1 MRKIFG
7 RIPPVGDPITIKTSN
22 EAPVFPGALK
32 TYFLNSG
39 TAALAA
45 GLQIAQQHCQAK
57 KPEVVIPA
65 YCCPDLL
72 SAILYNDMKPVL
84 VDFIPDKPYMDL
96 NGIEE
101 ALNENTV
108 AVIAVNFLGIPDR
121 FREIK
126 QLLQDMPTL
135 LIEDSC
141 QWFPESDEAF
151 ASHEGDLVVYS
162 FGKGKPVCVL
172 GGGALSVVDA
182 AYQNYAPTGDITPEY
197 KRTSIA
203 KAMFNRVKY
212 SAYNLVLTPYAYW
225 LLEFLPFIKLG
236 ETRFHPLTSITAMAT
251 DKLIFLSHN
260 IETYQRRYKN
270 NFATWQSINISIG
283 SENISALQ
291 DNCANYSGQHLLRLP
306 VLFDSDKNRN
316 VFLDCTKTQ
325 QAKLKL
331 LEVNFK
337 LGLGI
342 SLLYPDILPTISGV
356 PQNCMSKNKF
366 ANARLFSQR
375 IMTLPTHGGVK
386 QATISYIQSCLV
398 KNFD

>member
-7 RIPPVGDPITIKTSN
+7 RIPPVGNPITIKTSH
-22 EAPVFPGALK
+22 EVPVFPGSLK

-45 GLQIAQQHCQAK
+45 GLQIAQQHCKAK
-57 KPEVVIPA
+57 KPEVIIPA

-108 AVIAVNFLGIPDR
+108 AVIAVNFLGIPER
-121 FREIK
+121 FKEIK

-172 GGGALSVVDA
+172 GGGALSIVGA
-182 AYQNYAPTGDITPEY
+182 TYQDYAPTGDITPEH

-203 KAMFNRVKY
+203 QAMFNRVKY
-212 SAYNLVLTPYAYW
+212 LAYNFVLTPYAYW
-225 LLEFLPFIKLG
+225 LLEVMPFIKLG
-236 ETRFHPLTSITAMAT
+236 ETRFHQLTSITAMPS
-251 DKLIFLSHN
+251 DKLIFLRHN
-260 IETYQRRYKN
+260 IETYQRRYKDKH
-270 NFATWQSINISIG
+270 ATSQSINIRIG
-283 SENISALQ
+283 SENVSALQ
-291 DNCANYSGQHLLRLP
+291 DDSATYSTQRLLRLP
-306 VLFDSDKNRN
+306 VLCNTAKSRN
-316 VFLDCTKTQ
+316 VFLDSPKSGQ
-325 QAKLKL
+325 IGASPLYLK
-331 LEVNFK
+331 
-337 LGLGI
+337 
-342 SLLYPDILPTISGV
+342 ILPLIEEV
-356 PQNCMSKNKF
+356 PSQFQVDRNFPNAEDF
-366 ANARLFSQR
+366 ASRLL
-375 IMTLPTHGGVK
+375 TLPIHLKPQRMDTSAK
-386 QATISYIQSCLV
+386 
-398 KNFD
+398 

>member
-84 VDFIPDKPYMDL
+84 VDFIPDRPYMDL

-108 AVIAVNFLGIPDR
+108 AVIAVNFLGIPER

-182 AYQNYAPTGDITPEY
+182 AYQNYAPTGDITPDY
-197 KRTSIA
+197 KKTSIA
-203 KAMFNRVKY
+203 KAMLNRVKY
-212 SAYNLVLTPYAYW
+212 LAYNLVLTPYAYW
-225 LLEFLPFIKLG
+225 LLEVMPFIKLG
-236 ETRFHPLTSITAMAT
+236 ETRFHPLKSITAMPT
-251 DKLIFLSHN
+251 DKLIFLKHN
-260 IETYQRRYKN
+260 IESYEQRYRNRDSAWQHVTKNPSKNSVAILHNQCPTYKKQ
-270 NFATWQSINISIG
+270 Q
-283 SENISALQ
+283 
-291 DNCANYSGQHLLRLP
+291 LLRLP
-306 VLFDSDKNRN
+306 LLCDDPYLRNEFYALSENR
-316 VFLDCTKTQ
+316 
-325 QAKLKL
+325 
-331 LEVNFK
+331 
-337 LGLGI
+337 GLGG
-342 SLLYPDILPTISGV
+342 SKLYANILPKILDV
-356 PQNCMSKNKF
+356 PCSLIADSAIVHAADFSK
-366 ANARLFSQR
+366 RLV
-375 IMTLPTHGGVK
+375 TLPTHSNTDEK
-386 QATISYIQSCLV
+386 ITLYYDQRP
-398 KNFD
+398 

>member
-1 MRKIFG
+1 MVALSTITQSLLATYSMRKIFG

-22 EAPVFPGALK
+22 EVPVFPGALK

-108 AVIAVNFLGIPDR
+108 AVIAVNFLGIPER

-182 AYQNYAPTGDITPEY
+182 AYQNYAPTGDITPDY
-197 KRTSIA
+197 KKTSIA
-203 KAMFNRVKY
+203 KAMLNRVKY
-212 SAYNLVLTPYAYW
+212 LAYNLVLTPYAYW
-225 LLEFLPFIKLG
+225 LLEVMPFIKLG
-236 ETRFHPLTSITAMAT
+236 ETRFHPLKSITAMPT
-251 DKLIFLSHN
+251 DKLIFLKHN
-260 IETYQRRYKN
+260 IESYEQRYRNRDSAWQHVTKNPSKNSVAILHNQCPTYKKQ
-270 NFATWQSINISIG
+270 Q
-283 SENISALQ
+283 
-291 DNCANYSGQHLLRLP
+291 LLRLP
-306 VLFDSDKNRN
+306 LLCDDPYLRNEFYALSENRG
-316 VFLDCTKTQ
+316 FGGS
-325 QAKLKL
+325 KL
-331 LEVNFK
+331 
-337 LGLGI
+337 
-342 SLLYPDILPTISGV
+342 YADILPKILDMPCSLIADSAIV
-356 PQNCMSKNKF
+356 NAVDFSK
-366 ANARLFSQR
+366 RLL
-375 IMTLPTHGGVK
+375 TLPTHSNADEK
-386 QATISYIQSCLV
+386 ITLYYDQRP
-398 KNFD
+398 

>member
-1 MRKIFG
+1 MVALSTITQSLLATYGMRKIFG

-22 EAPVFPGALK
+22 EVPVFPGALK

-108 AVIAVNFLGIPDR
+108 AVIAVNFLGIPER

-162 FGKGKPVCVL
+162 FGKGKPVCLL
-172 GGGALSVVDA
+172 GGGALSIVGA
-182 AYQNYAPTGDITPEY
+182 TYQDYAPIGDITPEH

-203 KAMFNRVKY
+203 QAMLNRVKY
-212 SAYNLVLTPYAYW
+212 LAYNFVLTPYAYW
-225 LLEFLPFIKLG
+225 LLEVMPFIKLG
-236 ETRFHPLTSITAMAT
+236 ETRFHQLKSITAMPT
-251 DKLIFLSHN
+251 DKLIFLKHN
-260 IETYQRRYKN
+260 IERYEQRYRNGDSAWQQITKKPSKNSVTALNNRCPTYKKQ
-270 NFATWQSINISIG
+270 Q
-283 SENISALQ
+283 
-291 DNCANYSGQHLLRLP
+291 LLRLP
-306 VLFDSDKNRN
+306 LLCDDSYLRSEFYALSEKR
-316 VFLDCTKTQ
+316 
-325 QAKLKL
+325 
-331 LEVNFK
+331 
-337 LGLGI
+337 GLGG
-342 SLLYPDILPTISGV
+342 SKLYASILPKVLDV
-356 PQNCMSKNKF
+356 PCNLMADSAIVNAADF
-366 ANARLFSQR
+366 SARLL
-375 IMTLPTHGGVK
+375 TLPTHSNADEK
-386 QATISYIQSCLV
+386 ITFYYDQKS
-398 KNFD
+398 

>member
-108 AVIAVNFLGIPDR
+108 AVIAVNFLGIPER

-182 AYQNYAPTGDITPEY
+182 AYENYAPTGDITPDY
-197 KRTSIA
+197 KKTSIA
-203 KAMFNRVKY
+203 KAMLNRVKY
-212 SAYNLVLTPYAYW
+212 LAYNLVLTPYAYW
-225 LLEFLPFIKLG
+225 LLEVMPFIKLG
-236 ETRFHPLTSITAMAT
+236 ETRFHPLKSITAMPT
-251 DKLIFLSHN
+251 DKLIFLKHN
-260 IETYQRRYKN
+260 IESYEQRYRNRDSAWQHVTKNPSKNSVAILHNQCPTYKKQ
-270 NFATWQSINISIG
+270 Q
-283 SENISALQ
+283 
-291 DNCANYSGQHLLRLP
+291 LLRLP
-306 VLFDSDKNRN
+306 LLCDDPYLRNEFYALSENRG
-316 VFLDCTKTQ
+316 FGGS
-325 QAKLKL
+325 KL
-331 LEVNFK
+331 
-337 LGLGI
+337 
-342 SLLYPDILPTISGV
+342 YADILPKILDMPCSLIADSAIV
-356 PQNCMSKNKF
+356 NAVDFSK
-366 ANARLFSQR
+366 RLL
-375 IMTLPTHGGVK
+375 TLPTHSNADEK
-386 QATISYIQSCLV
+386 ITLYYDQRP
-398 KNFD
+398 

>member
-22 EAPVFPGALK
+22 EVPVFPCALK

-57 KPEVVIPA
+57 KPEVIIPA

-108 AVIAVNFLGIPDR
+108 AVIAVNFLGIPER

-172 GGGALSVVDA
+172 GGGALSVMDA
-182 AYQNYAPTGDITPEY
+182 TYQNYAPTGDITPEY

-203 KAMFNRVKY
+203 KAMLNRVKY
-212 SAYNLVLTPYAYW
+212 LAYNLVLTPYAYW
-225 LLEFLPFIKLG
+225 LLEVMPFIKLG
-236 ETRFHPLTSITAMAT
+236 ETRFHPLTSITAMPNN
-251 DKLIFLSHN
+251 KLRFLKHN
-260 IETYQRRYKN
+260 IETYQQRHINQHSPCQPVAKQHAENSIVILHSQCPTYKK
-270 NFATWQSINISIG
+270 Q
-283 SENISALQ
+283 Q
-291 DNCANYSGQHLLRLP
+291 LLRLP
-306 VLFDSDKNRN
+306 LLFDE
-316 VFLDCTKTQ
+316 LDSRDTFFALSENK
-325 QAKLKL
+325 
-331 LEVNFK
+331 
-337 LGLGI
+337 GLGG
-342 SLLYPDILPTISGV
+342 SKLYANILPKVLDV
-356 PQNCMSKNKF
+356 PCSLIADSAIVHAADFSKRF
-366 ANARLFSQR
+366 V
-375 IMTLPTHGGVK
+375 TLPTHSNTDEK
-386 QATISYIQSCLV
+386 ITLYYDQRP
-398 KNFD
+398 

>member
-1 MRKIFG
+1 MRKLFG
-7 RIPPVGDPITIKTSN
+7 RIPPAGNPITIKTSH
-22 EAPVFPGALK
+22 EVPVLPGSLK

-45 GLQIAQQHCQAK
+45 GLQIAQQHCKAK
-57 KPEVVIPA
+57 KPEVIIPA

-108 AVIAVNFLGIPDR
+108 AVIAVNFLGIPER
-121 FREIK
+121 FKEIK

-172 GGGALSVVDA
+172 GGGALSIVGA
-182 AYQNYAPTGDITPEY
+182 TYQAYAPTGDITPEH

-203 KAMFNRVKY
+203 QAMFNRVKY
-212 SAYNLVLTPYAYW
+212 LAYNFVLTPYAYW
-225 LLEFLPFIKLG
+225 LLEVMPFIKLG
-236 ETRFHPLTSITAMAT
+236 ETRFHPLTSITAMPT
-251 DKLIFLSHN
+251 DKLIFLKHN
-260 IETYQRRYKN
+260 IESYEQRYKN
-270 NFATWQSINISIG
+270 RDSEWQHVTKNPSKNSVAILHN
-283 SENISALQ
+283 Q
-291 DNCANYSGQHLLRLP
+291 CPTYKKQQLLRLP
-306 VLFDSDKNRN
+306 LLCDDPYLRNEFYALSENRG
-316 VFLDCTKTQ
+316 FGGS
-325 QAKLKL
+325 KL
-331 LEVNFK
+331 
-337 LGLGI
+337 
-342 SLLYPDILPTISGV
+342 YADILPKVLDMPCSLIADSAIV
-356 PQNCMSKNKF
+356 NAVDFSK
-366 ANARLFSQR
+366 RLL
-375 IMTLPTHGGVK
+375 TLPTHSNADEK
-386 QATISYIQSCLV
+386 ITLYYEQRP
-398 KNFD
+398 

>member
-7 RIPPVGDPITIKTSN
+7 RIPPVGNPITIKTSN
-22 EAPVFPGALK
+22 EVPVFPCALK

-57 KPEVVIPA
+57 KPEVIIPA

-96 NGIEE
+96 NDIEE

-108 AVIAVNFLGIPDR
+108 AVIAVNFLGIPER

-172 GGGALSVVDA
+172 GGGALSVMDA
-182 AYQNYAPTGDITPEY
+182 TYQNYAPTGDITPEY

-203 KAMFNRVKY
+203 KAMLNRVKY
-212 SAYNLVLTPYAYW
+212 LAYNLVLTPYAYW

-236 ETRFHPLTSITAMAT
+236 ETRFHPLTSITAMPNN
-251 DKLIFLSHN
+251 KLRFLKHN
-260 IETYQRRYKN
+260 IDTYQQRHINHHSPCQPVAKQHAENSIAILHRQCPTYKK
-270 NFATWQSINISIG
+270 Q
-283 SENISALQ
+283 Q
-291 DNCANYSGQHLLRLP
+291 LLRLP
-306 VLFDSDKNRN
+306 LLFNELDSRDTFFALSENK
-316 VFLDCTKTQ
+316 
-325 QAKLKL
+325 
-331 LEVNFK
+331 
-337 LGLGI
+337 GLGG
-342 SLLYPDILPTISGV
+342 SKLYANILPKILDV
-356 PQNCMSKNKF
+356 PCSLIADSAIVHAADFSK
-366 ANARLFSQR
+366 RLV
-375 IMTLPTHGGVK
+375 TLPTHSNTDEK
-386 QATISYIQSCLV
+386 ITLYYDQRP
-398 KNFD
+398 

>member
-22 EAPVFPGALK
+22 EVPIFPGALK

-45 GLQIAQQHCQAK
+45 GLHIAQQHCQAK

-84 VDFIPDKPYMDL
+84 VDFIPDRPYMDL

-108 AVIAVNFLGIPDR
+108 AVIAVNFLGIPER

-126 QLLQDMPTL
+126 QLLQGMPTL

-162 FGKGKPVCVL
+162 FGKGKPVCLL

-182 AYQNYAPTGDITPEY
+182 AYQNYAPTGDITPDY
-197 KRTSIA
+197 KKTSIA
-203 KAMFNRVKY
+203 KAMLNRVKY
-212 SAYNLVLTPYAYW
+212 LAYNLVLTPYAYW
-225 LLEFLPFIKLG
+225 LLEVMPFIKLG
-236 ETRFHPLTSITAMAT
+236 ETRFHPLKSITAMPT
-251 DKLIFLSHN
+251 DKLIFLKHN
-260 IETYQRRYKN
+260 IESYEQRYRNRDSAWQHVTKNPSKNSVAILHNQCPTYKKQ
-270 NFATWQSINISIG
+270 Q
-283 SENISALQ
+283 
-291 DNCANYSGQHLLRLP
+291 LLRLP
-306 VLFDSDKNRN
+306 LLCDDPYLRNEFYALSENRG
-316 VFLDCTKTQ
+316 FGGS
-325 QAKLKL
+325 KL
-331 LEVNFK
+331 
-337 LGLGI
+337 
-342 SLLYPDILPTISGV
+342 YADILPKILDMPCSLIADSAIV
-356 PQNCMSKNKF
+356 NAVDFSK
-366 ANARLFSQR
+366 RLL
-375 IMTLPTHGGVK
+375 TLPTHSNADEK
-386 QATISYIQSCLV
+386 ITLYYDQRP
-398 KNFD
+398 

>member
-1 MRKIFG
+1 MVALSTITQSLLATYSMRKIFG

-45 GLQIAQQHCQAK
+45 GLHIAQQHCQAK

-84 VDFIPDKPYMDL
+84 VDFIPDRPYMDL

-108 AVIAVNFLGIPDR
+108 AVIAVNFLGIPER

-162 FGKGKPVCVL
+162 FGKGKPVCLL

-182 AYQNYAPTGDITPEY
+182 AYQNYAPTGDITPDY
-197 KRTSIA
+197 KKTSIA
-203 KAMFNRVKY
+203 KAMLNRVKY
-212 SAYNLVLTPYAYW
+212 LAYNLVLTPYAYW
-225 LLEFLPFIKLG
+225 LLEVMPFIKLG
-236 ETRFHPLTSITAMAT
+236 ETRFHPLKSITAMPT
-251 DKLIFLSHN
+251 DKLIFLKHN
-260 IETYQRRYKN
+260 IESYEQRYRNRDSAWQHVTKNPSKNSVAILHNQCPTYKKQ
-270 NFATWQSINISIG
+270 Q
-283 SENISALQ
+283 
-291 DNCANYSGQHLLRLP
+291 LLRLP
-306 VLFDSDKNRN
+306 LLCDDPYLRNEFYALSENRG
-316 VFLDCTKTQ
+316 FGGS
-325 QAKLKL
+325 KL
-331 LEVNFK
+331 
-337 LGLGI
+337 
-342 SLLYPDILPTISGV
+342 YADILPKILDMPCSLIADSAIV
-356 PQNCMSKNKF
+356 NAVDFSK
-366 ANARLFSQR
+366 RLL
-375 IMTLPTHGGVK
+375 TLPTHSNADEK
-386 QATISYIQSCLV
+386 ITLYYDQRP
-398 KNFD
+398 

>member
-1 MRKIFG
+1 MVALSTITQSLLATYGMRKIFG

-22 EAPVFPGALK
+22 EVPIFPGALK

-108 AVIAVNFLGIPDR
+108 AVIAVNFLGIPER

-182 AYQNYAPTGDITPEY
+182 AYQNYAPTGDITPDY
-197 KRTSIA
+197 KKTSIA
-203 KAMFNRVKY
+203 KAMLNRVKY
-212 SAYNLVLTPYAYW
+212 LAYNLVLTPYAYW
-225 LLEFLPFIKLG
+225 LLEVMPFIKLG
-236 ETRFHPLTSITAMAT
+236 ETRFHPLKSITAMPT
-251 DKLIFLSHN
+251 DKLIFLKHN
-260 IETYQRRYKN
+260 IERYEQRYRNRDSAWQHVTKNPSKNSVAILHNQCPTYKKQ
-270 NFATWQSINISIG
+270 Q
-283 SENISALQ
+283 
-291 DNCANYSGQHLLRLP
+291 LLRLP
-306 VLFDSDKNRN
+306 LLCDDPYLRNEFYALSENRG
-316 VFLDCTKTQ
+316 FGGS
-325 QAKLKL
+325 KL
-331 LEVNFK
+331 
-337 LGLGI
+337 
-342 SLLYPDILPTISGV
+342 YADILPKILDMPCSLIADSAIV
-356 PQNCMSKNKF
+356 NAVDFSK
-366 ANARLFSQR
+366 RLL
-375 IMTLPTHGGVK
+375 TLPTHSNADEK
-386 QATISYIQSCLV
+386 ITLYYDQRP
-398 KNFD
+398 

>member
-1 MRKIFG
+1 MVALSTITQSLLATYGMRKIFG

-22 EAPVFPGALK
+22 EVPIFPGALK

-108 AVIAVNFLGIPDR
+108 AVIAVNFLGIPER

-182 AYQNYAPTGDITPEY
+182 AYQNYAPTGDITPDY
-197 KRTSIA
+197 KKTSIA

-236 ETRFHPLTSITAMAT
+236 ETRFHPLTSITAMAS
-251 DKLIFLSHN
+251 DKLIFLNHN
-260 IETYQRRYKN
+260 IETYQRRYKDKC
-270 NFATWQSINISIG
+270 AAPQSINISIG
-283 SENISALQ
+283 AENVSALQ
-291 DNCANYSGQHLLRLP
+291 DNCATYSTQYLLRLP
-306 VLFDSDKNRN
+306 VLFNTDNSRN
-316 VFLDCTKTQ
+316 VFLDSPKSGQ
-325 QAKLKL
+325 IGASPLYLK
-331 LEVNFK
+331 
-337 LGLGI
+337 
-342 SLLYPDILPTISGV
+342 ILPLIEKV
-356 PQNCMSKNKF
+356 PSQLQADKNFPNGEDF
-366 ANARLFSQR
+366 ANRLL
-375 IMTLPTHGGVK
+375 TLPTHSK
-386 QATISYIQSCLV
+386 PQRMET
-398 KNFD
+398 

>member
-1 MRKIFG
+1 MKKIFG
-7 RIPPVGDPITIKTSN
+7 RIPPVGNPITIKTSN
-22 EAPVFPGALK
+22 EVPVFPGALK

-45 GLQIAQQHCQAK
+45 GLQIAQQHCKAK
-57 KPEVVIPA
+57 KPEVIIPA

-108 AVIAVNFLGIPDR
+108 AVIAVNFLGIPER

-172 GGGALSVVDA
+172 GGGALSVVSA
-182 AYQNYAPTGDITPEY
+182 AYLNYAPTDDITPEQ

-212 SAYNLVLTPYAYW
+212 LAYNLVLTPYAYW

-236 ETRFHPLTSITAMAT
+236 ETRFHPLTSITAMPNN
-251 DKLIFLSHN
+251 KLRFLKHN
-260 IETYQRRYKN
+260 IDTYQQRHINHHSPCQPVAKQHAENSIAILHRQCPTYKK
-270 NFATWQSINISIG
+270 Q
-283 SENISALQ
+283 Q
-291 DNCANYSGQHLLRLP
+291 LLRLP
-306 VLFDSDKNRN
+306 LLFNELDSRDTFCALSENK
-316 VFLDCTKTQ
+316 
-325 QAKLKL
+325 
-331 LEVNFK
+331 
-337 LGLGI
+337 GLGG
-342 SLLYPDILPTISGV
+342 SKLYADILPKILDV
-356 PQNCMSKNKF
+356 PCSLIADSAIVHAADFSK
-366 ANARLFSQR
+366 RLV
-375 IMTLPTHGGVK
+375 TLPTHSNTDEK
-386 QATISYIQSCLV
+386 ITLYYDQRP
-398 KNFD
+398 

>member
-1 MRKIFG
+1 MVALSTITQSLLATYGMRKIFG

-22 EAPVFPGALK
+22 EVPIFPGAQK

-108 AVIAVNFLGIPDR
+108 AVIAVNFLGIPER

-172 GGGALSVVDA
+172 GGGALSIVDA

-197 KRTSIA
+197 KKTSIA
-203 KAMFNRVKY
+203 KAMLNRVKY
-212 SAYNLVLTPYAYW
+212 LAYNLALTPYAYW
-225 LLEFLPFIKLG
+225 LLEVMPFIKLG
-236 ETRFHPLTSITAMAT
+236 ETRFHPLKSITAMPT
-251 DKLIFLSHN
+251 DKLIFLKHN
-260 IETYQRRYKN
+260 IESYEQRYRNRDSAWQHVTKNPSKNSVAILHNQCPTYKKQ
-270 NFATWQSINISIG
+270 Q
-283 SENISALQ
+283 
-291 DNCANYSGQHLLRLP
+291 LLRLP
-306 VLFDSDKNRN
+306 LLCDDPYLRNEFYALSENRG
-316 VFLDCTKTQ
+316 FGGS
-325 QAKLKL
+325 KL
-331 LEVNFK
+331 
-337 LGLGI
+337 
-342 SLLYPDILPTISGV
+342 YADILPKVLDMPCSLIADSAIV
-356 PQNCMSKNKF
+356 NAVDFSK
-366 ANARLFSQR
+366 RLL
-375 IMTLPTHGGVK
+375 TLPTHSNADEK
-386 QATISYIQSCLV
+386 ITLYYDQRP
-398 KNFD
+398 

>member
-1 MRKIFG
+1 MVALSTITQSLLATYGMRKIFG

-22 EAPVFPGALK
+22 EVPIFPGALK

-108 AVIAVNFLGIPDR
+108 AVIAVNFLGIPER

-162 FGKGKPVCVL
+162 FGKGKPVCLL
-172 GGGALSVVDA
+172 GGGALSIRKPACEKYKVA
-182 AYQNYAPTGDITPEY
+182 DIIGE
-197 KRTSIA
+197 KNTSLSKSKALFNLTKYLLYNIA
-203 KAMFNRVKY
+203 I
-212 SAYNLVLTPYAYW
+212 SPYAYW
-225 LLEFLPFIKLG
+225 LVELTPFIKLG
-236 ETRFHPLTSITAMAT
+236 ETRFHPLKSIETMNSNQ
-251 DKLIFLSHN
+251 LIFLKKN
-260 IETYQRRYKN
+260 INAYQNRSLHLFSNKHLTKNSIAPTHFIMLNDECPTY
-270 NFATWQSINISIG
+270 
-283 SENISALQ
+283 
-291 DNCANYSGQHLLRLP
+291 ANQHLLRMPLLFKNTSTRERFIAAANDNGLGTSALYSE
-306 VLFDSDKNRN
+306 VLLGIQNIPDAALANQAFPYAENFSKSLLTMPTHSYAKENHLGSA
-316 VFLDCTKTQ
+316 F
-325 QAKLKL
+325 AKL
-331 LEVNFK
+331 N
-337 LGLGI
+337 
-342 SLLYPDILPTISGV
+342 
-356 PQNCMSKNKF
+356 
-366 ANARLFSQR
+366 
-375 IMTLPTHGGVK
+375 
-386 QATISYIQSCLV
+386 
-398 KNFD
+398 

>member
-1 MRKIFG
+1 MVALSTITQSLLATYGMRKIFG

-22 EAPVFPGALK
+22 EVPVFPGALK

-108 AVIAVNFLGIPDR
+108 AVIAVNFLGIPER

-251 DKLIFLSHN
+251 DKLIFLKHN
-260 IETYQRRYKN
+260 IESYEQRYRNRDSAWQHVTKNPSKNSVAILHNQCPTYKKQ
-270 NFATWQSINISIG
+270 Q
-283 SENISALQ
+283 
-291 DNCANYSGQHLLRLP
+291 LLRLP
-306 VLFDSDKNRN
+306 LLCDDPYLRNEFYALSENRG
-316 VFLDCTKTQ
+316 FGGS
-325 QAKLKL
+325 KL
-331 LEVNFK
+331 
-337 LGLGI
+337 
-342 SLLYPDILPTISGV
+342 YADILPKILDMPCSLIADSAIV
-356 PQNCMSKNKF
+356 NAVDFSK
-366 ANARLFSQR
+366 RLL
-375 IMTLPTHGGVK
+375 TLPTHSNADEK
-386 QATISYIQSCLV
+386 ITLYYDQRP
-398 KNFD
+398 

>member
-1 MRKIFG
+1 MVALSTITQSLLATYGMRKIFG

-22 EAPVFPGALK
+22 EVPIFPGALK

-108 AVIAVNFLGIPDR
+108 AVIAVNFLGIPER
-121 FREIK
+121 FKEIK

-172 GGGALSVVDA
+172 GGGALSIRKSACEKYKVA
-182 AYQNYAPTGDITPEY
+182 DIVGE
-197 KRTSIA
+197 KNTSLS
-203 KAMFNRVKY
+203 KSTSLFNRTKY
-212 SAYNLVLTPYAYW
+212 LLYNIAISPYAYW
-225 LLEFLPFIKLG
+225 LLELTPFIKLG
-236 ETRFHPLTSITAMAT
+236 ETRFHPLTSIETMNSNQ
-251 DKLIFLSHN
+251 LIFL
-260 IETYQRRYKN
+260 KN
-270 NFATWQSINISIG
+270 NIDAYQNRSLHLCSNKDLTKNSIEPTHFIMLNDECPTY
-283 SENISALQ
+283 EN
-291 DNCANYSGQHLLRLP
+291 QHLLRMPLLFKNTSKRERFMAAANDSGLGASALYSE
-306 VLFDSDKNRN
+306 VLLGIQDVPDAA
-316 VFLDCTKTQ
+316 LAQ
-325 QAKLKL
+325 QAFTYAEKFSK
-331 LEVNFK
+331 
-337 LGLGI
+337 
-342 SLLYPDILPTISGV
+342 SLLT
-356 PQNCMSKNKF
+356 M
-366 ANARLFSQR
+366 
-375 IMTLPTHGGVK
+375 PTH
-386 QATISYIQSCLV
+386 SYVNESHLGSAFA
-398 KNFD
+398 KLN

>member
-1 MRKIFG
+1 MRKNFG

-22 EAPVFPGALK
+22 EVPIFPCALK

-57 KPEVVIPA
+57 KPEVIIPA

-108 AVIAVNFLGIPDR
+108 AVIAVNFLGIPER

-126 QLLQDMPTL
+126 QLLQGMPTL

-162 FGKGKPVCVL
+162 FGKGKPVCLL

-182 AYQNYAPTGDITPEY
+182 AYQNYAPTGDITPDY
-197 KRTSIA
+197 KKTSIA
-203 KAMFNRVKY
+203 KAMLNRVKY
-212 SAYNLVLTPYAYW
+212 LAYNLVLTPYAYW
-225 LLEFLPFIKLG
+225 LLEVMPFIKLG
-236 ETRFHPLTSITAMAT
+236 ETRFHPLKSITAMPT
-251 DKLIFLSHN
+251 DKLIFLKHN
-260 IETYQRRYKN
+260 IESYEQRYRNRDSAWQHVTKNPSKNSVAILHNQCPTYKKQ
-270 NFATWQSINISIG
+270 Q
-283 SENISALQ
+283 
-291 DNCANYSGQHLLRLP
+291 LLRLP
-306 VLFDSDKNRN
+306 LLCDDPYLRNEFYALSENRG
-316 VFLDCTKTQ
+316 FGGS
-325 QAKLKL
+325 KL
-331 LEVNFK
+331 
-337 LGLGI
+337 
-342 SLLYPDILPTISGV
+342 YADILPKILDMPCSLIADSAIV
-356 PQNCMSKNKF
+356 NAVDFSK
-366 ANARLFSQR
+366 RLL
-375 IMTLPTHGGVK
+375 TLPTHSNADEK
-386 QATISYIQSCLV
+386 ITLYYDQRP
-398 KNFD
+398 

>member
-1 MRKIFG
+1 MVALSTITQSLLATYGMRKIFG

-22 EAPVFPGALK
+22 EVPVFPGALK

-108 AVIAVNFLGIPDR
+108 AVIAVNFLGIPER

-182 AYQNYAPTGDITPEY
+182 AYQNYAPTGDITPDY
-197 KRTSIA
+197 KKTSIA
-203 KAMFNRVKY
+203 KAMLNRVKY
-212 SAYNLVLTPYAYW
+212 LAYNLVLTPYAYW
-225 LLEFLPFIKLG
+225 LLEVMPFIKLG
-236 ETRFHPLTSITAMAT
+236 ETRFHPLKSITAMPT
-251 DKLIFLSHN
+251 DKLIFLKHN
-260 IETYQRRYKN
+260 IESYEQRYRNRDSAWQHVTKNPSKNSVAILHNQCPTYKKQ
-270 NFATWQSINISIG
+270 Q
-283 SENISALQ
+283 
-291 DNCANYSGQHLLRLP
+291 LLRLP
-306 VLFDSDKNRN
+306 LLCDDPYLRNEFYALSENRG
-316 VFLDCTKTQ
+316 FGGS
-325 QAKLKL
+325 KL
-331 LEVNFK
+331 
-337 LGLGI
+337 
-342 SLLYPDILPTISGV
+342 YADILPKILDMPCSLIADSAIV
-356 PQNCMSKNKF
+356 NAVDFSK
-366 ANARLFSQR
+366 RLL
-375 IMTLPTHGGVK
+375 TLPTHSNADEK
-386 QATISYIQSCLV
+386 ITLYYDQRP
-398 KNFD
+398 